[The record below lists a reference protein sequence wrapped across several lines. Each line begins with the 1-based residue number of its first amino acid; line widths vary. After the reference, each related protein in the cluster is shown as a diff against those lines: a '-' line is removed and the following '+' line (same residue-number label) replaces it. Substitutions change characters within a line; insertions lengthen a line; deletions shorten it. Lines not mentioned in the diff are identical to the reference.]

1 MNPISRLVHW
11 FGSAREARRLRKLAR
26 HAAEPAER
34 VALLERAVALDD
46 TPAARMEL
54 AVACARCGWLDRAAA
69 SWKRAVELKPVTL
82 PSNEEVAALTPV
94 LPLAA
99 REVLAAMMDG
109 RRSFGDRHWKL
120 ERRGTA
126 DGEER
131 WRLEQESAWT
141 MDELLPR
148 LRFIALVIAHT
159 AGAPGRVR
167 IDCDRFET
175 DSEAPSE
182 IVQVGEAIVSWDEQ
196 RRITQVRV
204 Q

>member
-1 MNPISRLVHW
+1 MNPISRLLRS
-11 FGSAREARRLRKLAR
+11 FGDAREAGRLRKRAR
-26 HAAEPAER
+26 QTTEPADR

-46 TPAARMEL
+46 TSAARMDL

-69 SWKRAVELKPVTL
+69 SWKRAVEMKPATL
-82 PSNEEVAALTPV
+82 PSDEEEAALTPV

-99 REVLAAMMDG
+99 RDVLEAMMHG
-109 RRSFGDRHWKL
+109 RRSLGDSHWKL
-120 ERRGTA
+120 ERRGTR

-131 WRLEQESAWT
+131 WKLEQKAGWT
-141 MDELLPR
+141 MEELLPK
-148 LRFIALVIAHT
+148 LRFVGLLIAHT

-167 IDCDRFET
+167 IDCDRLDT
-175 DSEAPSE
+175 DSERSSD
-182 IVQVGEAIVSWDEQ
+182 IVQVGEAVISWDEH